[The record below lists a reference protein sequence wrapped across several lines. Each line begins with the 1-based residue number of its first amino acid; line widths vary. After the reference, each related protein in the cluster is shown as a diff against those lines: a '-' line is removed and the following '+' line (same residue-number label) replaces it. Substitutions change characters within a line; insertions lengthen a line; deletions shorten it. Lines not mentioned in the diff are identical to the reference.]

1 MNTLMPKTWTYTVS
15 DADGNLIRTINR
27 KYWDRNN
34 CQLNIHAYSDSQR
47 IDISINVDTEFNI
60 SIPVVKNLS
69 EPRRFNVEQLKLK
82 LANHTFN
89 DEYEAREFT
98 ADVEL
103 AAEAMKEFQEIL
115 DFLDYLDCEQNE
127 KAEED
132 K

>member
-1 MNTLMPKTWTYTVS
+1 M
-15 DADGNLIRTINR
+15 
-27 KYWDRNN
+27 
-34 CQLNIHAYSDSQR
+34 
-47 IDISINVDTEFNI
+47 
-60 SIPVVKNLS
+60 VKNLS

-98 ADVEL
+98 ADIEL

-115 DFLDYLDCEQNE
+115 DFLDYLDCEKNK